1 MKWVLQTSRIIVGT
15 KEGRTEFTSFEDCP
29 PEVRRLVRETLPK
42 PESCTIMVTNREALE
57 AMRSRAIN
65 MPRSHIRTKSTVPEA
80 VSDNSFTL
88 PRWQIVAGSL
98 LGALA
103 ALTALL
109 AWAMGSG

>member
-1 MKWVLQTSRIIVGT
+1 MKWVLKTSRIIVGT
-15 KEGRTEFTSFEDCP
+15 QEGRTEFASFEECP

-57 AMRSRAIN
+57 AMRGRAIDV
-65 MPRSHIRTKSTVPEA
+65 PRSRIRTKAKGPEA
-80 VSDNSFTL
+80 VSDSSFEL
-88 PRWQIVAGSL
+88 PRWQIIAGSL